1 MKRERERERE
11 RDTHSMFVDPTR
23 MRESSVKTIKPFFGF
38 FFSLCNYVEKQHK
51 LRKRIVDVGSK
62 KVVATY
68 LFQNE

>member
-38 FFSLCNYVEKQHK
+38 FFSLCV
-51 LRKRIVDVGSK
+51 IM
-62 KVVATY
+62 
-68 LFQNE
+68 